1 MADEPTKS
9 GIALVGAGIRGV
21 TLWGIVDLSHFIRD
35 AEHIFIFTGA
45 GISTGSGIKDF
56 RGPRGVWK
64 THQPVYF
71 DDFMSSES
79 ARVEYW
85 SQKLEA
91 WPSFRDAEPNPVHL
105 AIAALERACKVAM
118 VVTQNIDGLHTKAGT
133 SSHLLVEIHGTNG
146 AVECMSCHQ
155 TSPPDAHFEL
165 FAKTRTAPDCSCGGH
180 LKPATISFGQNL
192 RPDDLRRAAE
202 AAQESD
208 LAVSL
213 GSTLSVYPAASFPLA
228 AAERGIPY
236 VVINRGKT
244 DHDDHA
250 RVTLRLEGDVVAL
263 FPPAV
268 DSALKH

>member
-1 MADEPTKS
+1 ME
-9 GIALVGAGIRGV
+9 
-21 TLWGIVDLSHFIRD
+21 LSELIRD
-35 AEHIFIFTGA
+35 ANRILVFTGA
-45 GISTGSGIKDF
+45 GLSTGSGIKDF
-56 RGPRGVWK
+56 RGPQGVWK
-64 THQPVYF
+64 THLPVYF

-85 SQKLEA
+85 NQKLEA

-105 AIAALERACKVAM
+105 AIAELERAGKVAM

-133 SSHLLVEIHGTNG
+133 TSELLVEIHGTNG

-155 TSPPDAHFEL
+155 SSPPDAHFER
-165 FAKTRTAPDCSCGGH
+165 FAETRTAPDCSCGGY

-202 AAQESD
+202 AAQASD
-208 LAVSL
+208 LAISL

-228 AAERGIPY
+228 AAERGVPY
-236 VVINRGKT
+236 VVINRGET
-244 DHDDHA
+244 DHDHHA
-250 RVTLRLEGDVVAL
+250 NVTLRLEGDVVQL

-268 DSALKH
+268 DAGLAS

>member
-1 MADEPTKS
+1 MEPSDLT
-9 GIALVGAGIRGV
+9 
-21 TLWGIVDLSHFIRD
+21 TLIRD
-35 AEHIFIFTGA
+35 ADRIFVFTGA

-56 RGPRGVWK
+56 RGPQGVWK

-105 AIAALERACKVAM
+105 AIAELECAGKVAM

-133 SSHLLVEIHGTNG
+133 SSELLVEIHGTNG
-146 AVECMSCHQ
+146 AVECMSCHAM
-155 TSPPDAHFEL
+155 SDPDAHFEL
-165 FAKTRTAPDCSCGGH
+165 FADTRNAPGCSCGGY

-192 RPDDLRRAAE
+192 RADDLRRATE
-202 AAQESD
+202 AVAQSD
-208 LAVSL
+208 LAIAL

-228 AAERGIPY
+228 VAEKGAPY
-236 VVINRGKT
+236 VVINRGET
-244 DHDDHA
+244 DHDHHSSVA
-250 RVTLRLEGDVVAL
+250 LRLEGDVVEL

-268 DSALKH
+268 SSALSPS